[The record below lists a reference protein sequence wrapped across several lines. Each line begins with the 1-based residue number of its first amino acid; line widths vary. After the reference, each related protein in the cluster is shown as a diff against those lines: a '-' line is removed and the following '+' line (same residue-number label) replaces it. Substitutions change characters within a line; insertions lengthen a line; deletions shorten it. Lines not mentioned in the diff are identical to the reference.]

1 MVRAVVGEE
10 HQLQSAEDRLFKS
23 NVSAQIGLVIGKI
36 SPALDRAFVFDL
48 ITAPPN
54 DAAQPP
60 CSLLE
65 TPAKDDKR
73 RGSKPRSQSQID
85 SSSLDIDCDWVAE
98 HARQVSRM
106 LLGGMNVVGIFIWAS
121 ESAFKNSS
129 LKIWQ
134 TVNRVAEAAPV
145 FDCDV
150 KERLIIHISYSPRR
164 WTCRNC
170 LLGSSFNS
178 TSLRPCDFKMG
189 KVLASLQTFKCT
201 YNFEMRLPIFC
212 ETASQGNTLK
222 DVLHNGISQ
231 HAMELKGA
239 RAIIDGHLEL
249 EEQTYSPNGIHKVE
263 MLLPFAKDLITEAC
277 GGKEIVGAVVFS
289 GSICSFSYLSP
300 KESVSQAI
308 EDIKGDII
316 MSLRSRLDIICD
328 EADADIGSTVEGETA
343 ASSEIFSDKS
353 LPQAV
358 LHLLRKPCGLVF
370 PRRVLIPWLAD
381 SFICDYLQPSETFE
395 VLKDHF
401 RELLSIET
409 LADTSKIL
417 EPEVESSIKIT
428 KSFWDATASSQP
440 SSKPVDQ
447 SRPRSDYDSKQ
458 SAKPTTSYASTAI
471 AVLLLALLVGLVIF
485 ILDKRSSVA

>member
-10 HQLQSAEDRLFKS
+10 PQLQSAEDRLFKS
-23 NVSAQIGLVIGKI
+23 NVSAQIGLVIGKL

-73 RGSKPRSQSQID
+73 RGSKPKSQSQID

-121 ESAFKNSS
+121 ESVFKNSS

-164 WTCRNC
+164 
-170 LLGSSFNS
+170 
-178 TSLRPCDFKMG
+178 
-189 KVLASLQTFKCT
+189 
-201 YNFEMRLPIFC
+201 LPIFC
-212 ETASQGNTLK
+212 ETVSQGNTLK

-239 RAIIDGHLEL
+239 RAIIDGHLVEHSPVL
-249 EEQTYSPNGIHKVE
+249 DFFSVAAMEFLIADYLYTEVPLFVIDFNSSYSIA
-263 MLLPFAKDLITEAC
+263 M
-277 GGKEIVGAVVFS
+277 
-289 GSICSFSYLSP
+289 
-300 KESVSQAI
+300 
-308 EDIKGDII
+308 GDII

-328 EADADIGSTVEGETA
+328 EADVDMGSTVEGETA

-440 SSKPVDQ
+440 SSMPVDQ
-447 SRPRSDYDSKQ
+447 SRPRSENDSKQ

-471 AVLLLALLVGLVIF
+471 AVLLLALLVGLVF
-485 ILDKRSSVA
+485 FVLDKRSSVA

>member
-1 MVRAVVGEE
+1 MVRAVVGDE
-10 HQLQSAEDRLFKS
+10 LQFQFTEDRLFKP
-23 NVSAQIGLVIGKI
+23 NVSAAQIGLVIGKL

-48 ITAPPN
+48 ITTPPN

-73 RGSKPRSQSQID
+73 RGSKGKSQSQID

-106 LLGGMNVVGIFIWAS
+106 LLGGMSVVGIYIWAS

-134 TVNRVAEAAPV
+134 TVNQVAEAAPV
-145 FDCDV
+145 FDIDV
-150 KERLIIHISYSPRR
+150 EERLIIHISYSPRR

-170 LLGSSFNS
+170 LLGSRFNS
-178 TSLRPCDFKMG
+178 TSVRPCDFKMG
-189 KVLASLQTFKCT
+189 KVLASLQTFKCM
-201 YNFEMRLPIFC
+201 YNFELRLPIFS

-249 EEQTYSPNGIHKVE
+249 EEQTRSSNGVHEVE
-263 MLLPFAKDLITEAC
+263 LLLPFVKDMTTEAC
-277 GGKEIVGAVVFS
+277 SGKEIVGAVVFS

-300 KESVSQAI
+300 KESFSQAI

-328 EADADIGSTVEGETA
+328 EADADMGSTVEGDTA
-343 ASSEIFSDKS
+343 ASRETFSDKS

-358 LHLLRKPCGLVF
+358 LHLLRKPCGLIF

-401 RELLSIET
+401 RELMSIET
-409 LADTSKIL
+409 PADTSKIL
-417 EPEVESSIKIT
+417 ELEAESCFKIT
-428 KSFWDATASSQP
+428 KSFWVATTSSLL

-447 SRPRSDYDSKQ
+447 SRPRSDSKADSKQ
-458 SAKPTTSYASTAI
+458 PVKPTTSYASTAI
-471 AVLLLALLVGLVIF
+471 VVLLLALLIGLYFGV
-485 ILDKRSSVA
+485 LRSQ